1 MSLSGLI
8 GIHLEIL
15 VGVAAGTFS
24 VAYTRQTLS
33 ALWVSA
39 TPIRRRLKMTSADA
53 APPMP
58 YVSSTVLPG
67 RTRPLADFGPL
78 RRPASNL
85 IVAVAALVSGAA
97 IAHAG
102 EAWPSFQNGG
112 HATISAPVP
121 RSWTEETGVAWKT
134 DLEGYGQSS
143 PVVWDG
149 RIYVTSVSGPKKE
162 TYHIGAYSLADGKK
176 LWQHDLKN
184 AAPQES
190 TSYVSR
196 AAPTPVVDA
205 GGLVCFFEGGNLLA
219 LTHDGKVRWERNL
232 VEEYGPID
240 SRHGIS
246 ASVEQAAETAFVW
259 VERQTEPYVLAV
271 SKETGKNLWKVA
283 GAGSTSWASPRLVPV
298 EEGKQHLVLSSIGHL
313 IGLDPATG
321 ERVWALDEIAGNS
334 TPTPA
339 PAGEGRFLIGA
350 TTGQGA
356 EKAAKANESN
366 GMIGIAR
373 SGDGTWKASWLWH
386 AARATSSFGSPI
398 VTAGRAYFVNRT
410 GVLYCLD
417 DKTGEEKY
425 AQRTPDSIWAT
436 PVATGDAI
444 LLFGKGGTVTAVA
457 AGDMFEKLSE
467 SAAWPQEPKAD
478 QPPPA
483 AAEGRGAGGPP
494 GSSGPVLYGAAIAD
508 GKLIL
513 RRGDQLICVKG
524 T

>member
-1 MSLSGLI
+1 MSLMRLI
-8 GIHLEIL
+8 GIHLEIF
-15 VGVAAGTFS
+15 VAIASGALL
-24 VAYTRQTLS
+24 VAYTRRALS
-33 ALWVSA
+33 ILRVSFP
-39 TPIRRRLKMTSADA
+39 PIRRRLSRFSPSMPQLSTPSSALL
-53 APPMP
+53 
-58 YVSSTVLPG
+58 LPG
-67 RTRPLADFGPL
+67 RTRPQTDFGRL
-78 RRPASNL
+78 RRRVVHGLLAAAGLLTGISGSH
-85 IVAVAALVSGAA
+85 VA
-97 IAHAG
+97 AG

-112 HATISAPVP
+112 QVTISAPVP
-121 RSWTEETGVAWKT
+121 RSWTEQAGVAWKA
-134 DLEGYGQSS
+134 DVEGYGQSS
-143 PVVWDG
+143 PVVWEG
-149 RIYVTSVSGPKKE
+149 RIYVTSVSGPQKE
-162 TYHIGAYSLADGKK
+162 TYHVAAYSLADGAK

-196 AAPTPVVDA
+196 AAPTPAVDA

-232 VEEYGPID
+232 TEEYGAID

-246 ASVEQAAETAFVW
+246 ASVEQSPEAAYIW
-259 VERQTEPYVLAV
+259 VERTTEPYVLAI

-283 GAGSTSWASPRLVPV
+283 GAGATSWASPRLVPV
-298 EEGKQHLVLSSIGHL
+298 DAGKQHLVLSAIGHL

-321 ERVWALDEIAGNS
+321 ERLWSLDEIAGNS
-334 TPTPA
+334 TPTPV

-398 VTAGRAYFVNRT
+398 VAGGRAYFVNRT

-425 AQRTPDSIWAT
+425 AQRTSDSIWAT

-444 LLFGKGGTVTAVA
+444 LLFGKSGVVTAVA
-457 AGDMFEKLSE
+457 AGDSFEKLSE
-467 SAAWPQEPKAD
+467 SPAWPQEAKPEA
-478 QPPPA
+478 PPSG
-483 AAEGRGAGGPP
+483 EGRGAGGMPDR
-494 GSSGPVLYGAAIAD
+494 SAPVLYGAAIAD
-508 GKLIL
+508 GKLVL
-513 RRGDQLICVKG
+513 RRGDQLPLMQIS
-524 T
+524 